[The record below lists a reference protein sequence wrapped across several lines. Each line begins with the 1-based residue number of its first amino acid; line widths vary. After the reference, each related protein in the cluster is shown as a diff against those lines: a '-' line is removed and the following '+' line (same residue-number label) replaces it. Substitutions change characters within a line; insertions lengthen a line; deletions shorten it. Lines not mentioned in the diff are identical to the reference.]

1 MKNDESSE
9 NILDQILNDYK
20 SADINSKEKAML
32 DYAVKLT
39 KNPAAVNEGDI
50 NKLREFGLND
60 RDILDVNQVVSYFN
74 YVNRV
79 ADGLG
84 IELEPEYI

>member
-1 MKNDESSE
+1 
-9 NILDQILNDYK
+9 
-20 SADINSKEKAML
+20 ML